1 MSGSEKKQ
9 TTSDA
14 SGLKSKLLL
23 LIGSPVIV
31 IFICS
36 IVICVSAKRLENEPT
51 GEPSTAEQNVLSNP
65 SDNASAA
72 AAVRSLIDGVITA
85 DDVKVGFT
93 PSVEIELKKSNL
105 PEKRAKLL
113 SYAVS
118 KTGERL
124 SNEFFDSEKYSSS
137 YGKPNTLE
145 SGLFPSDTSEA
156 EFTESE
162 NGEYIYTFTPSE
174 QNGGLFADDDKNML
188 AGIDEAC
195 KEFLPDADFK
205 TEAESGTVTVK
216 VTADPKTGRVKAI
229 EKQRL
234 FTVHITADGV
244 NGEPLEITVQIKA
257 SGRFEIAFA
266 GISITQDVIKIH
278 GNGYD
283 NLSITANVDENAS
296 QDEFSLEFISSDTSV
311 CTVDKNGTVEAVKTS
326 DKPVTVTVTLKY
338 LGKTY
343 TDSCLVYVTDEKDAK
358 LSAAGAIR
366 MSNNG

>member
-1 MSGSEKKQ
+1 M
-9 TTSDA
+9 
-14 SGLKSKLLL
+14 
-23 LIGSPVIV
+23 
-31 IFICS
+31 
-36 IVICVSAKRLENEPT
+36 
-51 GEPSTAEQNVLSNP
+51 
-65 SDNASAA
+65 
-72 AAVRSLIDGVITA
+72 
-85 DDVKVGFT
+85 
-93 PSVEIELKKSNL
+93 
-105 PEKRAKLL
+105 
-113 SYAVS
+113 
-118 KTGERL
+118 
-124 SNEFFDSEKYSSS
+124 
-137 YGKPNTLE
+137 
-145 SGLFPSDTSEA
+145 
-156 EFTESE
+156 
-162 NGEYIYTFTPSE
+162 
-174 QNGGLFADDDKNML
+174 
-188 AGIDEAC
+188 
-195 KEFLPDADFK
+195 PDADFK

-234 FTVHITADGV
+234 FTVHITADGGD
-244 NGEPLEITVQIKA
+244 GEPLEITVQIKA
-257 SGRFEIAFA
+257 AGRFEIAFA